1 MARAKRHERTAARES
16 ALALLYSSDITEH
29 SVADIVD
36 AGQYP
41 ADDIELA
48 PYAEALVR
56 GVAAHIDD
64 IDDFLESSSENWA
77 LDRMP
82 VVDRAILRLAVYE
95 MRYVDEVPVSVT
107 INEAVEL
114 AKAYGGEDDSS
125 RFVNGVLGRIARME
139 PEAASSEAADRLD
152 SSTAEAASADAA
164 DSVDS
169 SKEEPEDAE
178 EPEAASVEAAD
189 RLDSSKTSAESSDSV
204 QSSKTSAEASDRLD
218 SPKVGVPNAA
228 PSEPEGD
235 FDAVAG
241 ELITEP
247 FEDKAE

>member
-139 PEAASSEAADRLD
+139 PEAVSSEAADRLN
-152 SSTAEAASADAA
+152 SSNAEDASA
-164 DSVDS
+164 
-169 SKEEPEDAE
+169 
-178 EPEAASVEAAD
+178 EAAD
-189 RLDSSKTSAESSDSV
+189 RLDSSKEDAEDAEGLSAESPDSV
-204 QSSKTSAEASDRLD
+204 QSSKTSAEVSDSVD
-218 SPKVGVPNAA
+218 SPKIGVPNAA
-228 PSEPEGD
+228 SSEPEDD

>member
-125 RFVNGVLGRIARME
+125 RFVNGVLGRIARMDAE
-139 PEAASSEAADRLD
+139 ELSAESS
-152 SSTAEAASADAA
+152 

-169 SKEEPEDAE
+169 SKEES
-178 EPEAASVEAAD
+178 EAAFVEAAD
-189 RLDSSKTSAESSDSV
+189 RLDSSNAEGDSSKEEPEDVEAASVENSDS
-204 QSSKTSAEASDRLD
+204 AD
-218 SPKVGVPNAA
+218 SPKVGAPNAA
-228 PSEPEGD
+228 PSESEDD

>member
-139 PEAASSEAADRLD
+139 PEAASSEAAD
-152 SSTAEAASADAA
+152 
-164 DSVDS
+164 SVDS
-169 SKEEPEDAE
+169 SEAEGDSLKTEIPNAASSEPED
-178 EPEAASVEAAD
+178 
-189 RLDSSKTSAESSDSV
+189 
-204 QSSKTSAEASDRLD
+204 
-218 SPKVGVPNAA
+218 
-228 PSEPEGD
+228 D

>member
-41 ADDIELA
+41 AEDIELA
-48 PYAEALVR
+48 PYAETLVR
-56 GVAAHIDD
+56 GVQAHVDD
-64 IDDFLESSSENWA
+64 IDDFLESTSENWA

-125 RFVNGVLGRIARME
+125 RFVNGVLGRIAKKIE
-139 PEAASSEAADRLD
+139 PEAASAEAADSGKD
-152 SSTAEAASADAA
+152 
-164 DSVDS
+164 
-169 SKEEPEDAE
+169 
-178 EPEAASVEAAD
+178 
-189 RLDSSKTSAESSDSV
+189 
-204 QSSKTSAEASDRLD
+204 SKTSAEALD
-218 SPKVGVPNAA
+218 SVQDAEEGFSGDGGKPEEPFVAA
-228 PSEPEGD
+228 QASAVDPD
-235 FDAVAG
+235 NFDAVAG
-241 ELITEP
+241 ELVTEP
-247 FEDKAE
+247 FEGEAK

>member
-1 MARAKRHERTAARES
+1 MAARAKRHERTVARES
-16 ALALLYSSDITEH
+16 ALALLYSSDITDE

-56 GVAAHIDD
+56 GVQAHRAEIDER
-64 IDDFLESSSENWA
+64 LSSTSENWA

-95 MRYVDEVPVSVT
+95 MIYVDEVPVSVT

-125 RFVNGVLGRIARME
+125 RFVNGVLGRIAAGIDAGAE
-139 PEAASSEAADRLD
+139 PALEEPSDSVEDAEASSEAAGDEIL
-152 SSTAEAASADAA
+152 E
-164 DSVDS
+164 
-169 SKEEPEDAE
+169 
-178 EPEAASVEAAD
+178 
-189 RLDSSKTSAESSDSV
+189 
-204 QSSKTSAEASDRLD
+204 
-218 SPKVGVPNAA
+218 G
-228 PSEPEGD
+228 SEPK
-235 FDAVAG
+235 
-241 ELITEP
+241 
-247 FEDKAE
+247 ED